1 MTAAAQE
8 TDDSPATRE
17 NLAELFRQAET
28 RREDFLIGA
37 ESEKIGV
44 HAETGAPLAYA
55 GDFSVARL
63 FSGLVS
69 EHGWE
74 PFGEVEGGPILGL
87 KRAGASV
94 TLEPGAQFELSG
106 APLPDLH
113 AVAEEQTQHYAE
125 LEPITREMG
134 LAWLM
139 TGFHPLAK
147 LSDLPWVP
155 KQRYPIMRDY
165 LPAQGSGALDMMQR
179 TATVQANF
187 DWSSEADGMRKMRV
201 ALRLSPLVHAMFA
214 NAPFLEGRATELLSQ
229 RGNVWLHMDPSRSGL
244 IAPLWDAV
252 EPGYQQYVDWALD
265 AGMFLFRRNGRLLRN
280 TGQSFAE
287 FMRDGF
293 AGERAT
299 IGDFRLHLTT
309 LFPEVRLKNTL
320 EVRSC
325 DNLPPELALS
335 AIALWTG
342 VLYDDA
348 ALGQAES
355 LTAACTFEGYRAL
368 RPELIRN
375 GLATTLWGRVGW
387 EWAESLLDIARGG
400 LERRGRRDA
409 AGADERIYLAPSV
422 ELVQRR
428 AHPADDALRRFS
440 ASGSILDATRLRS
453 D

>member
-1 MTAAAQE
+1 MTPAAQQ

-17 NLAELFRQAET
+17 NLTELFRQAET
-28 RREDFLIGA
+28 APEKFLIGA

-44 HAETGAPLAYA
+44 HTETGAPLEYS
-55 GDFSVARL
+55 GDFSVGRV
-63 FSGLVS
+63 FSGLVRA
-69 EHGWE
+69 HGWE
-74 PFGEVEGGPILGL
+74 PFGEVEGGPVLGL
-87 KRAGASV
+87 KRAGASI

-113 AVAEEQTQHYAE
+113 AVAAEQAQHYAE

-134 LAWLM
+134 LTWLM
-139 TGFHPLAK
+139 TGFHPLAR

-155 KQRYPIMRDY
+155 KQRYPIMREY
-165 LPAQGSGALDMMQR
+165 LPTQGSGALDMMQR

-201 ALRLSPLVHAMFA
+201 ALRLSPLLQAMFA
-214 NAPFLEGRATELLSQ
+214 NAPFLEGRASELLSQ

-244 IAPLWDAV
+244 IAPLWDTA
-252 EPGYQQYVDWALD
+252 EPGYQHYVDWALD
-265 AGMFLFRRNGRLLRN
+265 AGMFLFRRNGRLLEN

-293 AGERAT
+293 EGERAT

-355 LTAACTFEGYRAL
+355 LTEACTFEGYRAV
-368 RPELIRN
+368 RPELIRR
-375 GLATTLWGRVGW
+375 GLATKLWGRVGW
-387 EWAESLLDIARGG
+387 EWAERLLDIARGG
-400 LERRGRRDA
+400 LERRARRDG

-422 ELVQRR
+422 ELVARR
-428 AHPADDALRRFS
+428 AHPADDALQRFS
-440 ASGSILDATRLRS
+440 AGDSILEATRLR
-453 D
+453 